1 MLAVLSDCADVQ
13 VRVREQGQ
21 PMEVMGAR
29 VVFAPGAAAVS
40 SLFILSGVLLGTFTG
55 LIPGFHVNALALLL
69 AAVAHTVPGP
79 PHLVTATLLA
89 AAIVHSFLDIVPTLA
104 LGVPDPSMAVS
115 ALPGHRLVAEGR
127 GREALRLSAL
137 GSGGAVLLALPLAVP
152 VTVAMGQAYPTIS
165 RHLPVI
171 LGLVV
176 FFLLVT
182 ERGTRGRVGAVLALV
197 GSGLLGVST
206 LPLEVSGLLPTGD
219 LLTPLFGG
227 LFGAPILLEA
237 LSGGGVPSQEDAAVR
252 LQKFRVGATG
262 AAGTIAGAIV
272 GFVPGVSS
280 AIAATIALTAV
291 PRDTGARG
299 FIVATS
305 GVNTSN
311 AVFALLAL
319 VTLGTPRTGVMVA
332 IERARL
338 PLNVPLLLATV
349 VAAAALGTVLVLLI
363 GDAYLR
369 VVGRMDYARLCLG
382 VLGMLTLVSF
392 IFGGLVGLGSFFA
405 ASLVG
410 LIPGHFGTR
419 RVHLMGVLMVP
430 LAV

>member
-1 MLAVLSDCADVQ
+1 
-13 VRVREQGQ
+13 
-21 PMEVMGAR
+21 MEVLGAR
-29 VVFAPGAAAVS
+29 LVVAPGVALVTSGFILTGVVF
-40 SLFILSGVLLGTFTG
+40 GTFTG
-55 LIPGFHVNALALLL
+55 LIPGFHVNALALIL
-69 AAVAHTVPGP
+69 AAIAPTVPGP

-89 AAIVHSFLDIVPTLA
+89 AAIVHSFLDVVPTLA

-137 GSGGAVLLALPLAVP
+137 GSGGAVLLAIPLAIP
-152 VTVAMGQAYPTIS
+152 VTLAMGNAYPTVS

-171 LGLVV
+171 LSLVV
-176 FFLLVT
+176 LFLLLT
-182 ERGTRGRVGAVLALV
+182 EEGPGARLGGLLALTA
-197 GSGLLGVST
+197 SGLLGVVT
-206 LPLEVSGLLPTGD
+206 LPLEVTGLLPTGD

-237 LSGGGVPSQEDAAVR
+237 LSGGGVPSQEDAGVR
-252 LQKFRVGATG
+252 LEKVTVGLTG
-262 AAGTIAGAIV
+262 AAGTLAGAIV

-291 PRDTGARG
+291 PRHTGARG

-349 VAAAALGTVLVLLI
+349 VAAAALGTLLVLLI
-363 GDAYLR
+363 GDTYLR
-369 VVGRMDYARLCLG
+369 IVGRMNYARLCGAVLVLLTIVSFVFAGILG
-382 VLGMLTLVSF
+382 VGTFL
-392 IFGGLVGLGSFFA
+392 A
-405 ASLVG
+405 ATLVG
-410 LIPGHFGTR
+410 LIPARFGTR

-430 LAV
+430 LAL